1 MSAQVGWKEFP
12 GQEALRTIIGKIRQ
26 ATGAPSV
33 SCGVLHHGE
42 LFFTHAEGLANIEE
56 NIASNDQTIY
66 PVASNTKAFI
76 TAVCGILVDEGV
88 LSWTDPISKYLPEF
102 GTAHDPEIG
111 KRATL
116 LDLCSHGTGL
126 APLDCVGVG
135 FFDEFLNSGSMA
147 LKKASNLPI
156 AYDFRTH
163 WLYNNFLLGV
173 VGDVISSK
181 SQKRSGL
188 VMKEK
193 IFQPLGMTRSFTR
206 GDEYNADKNYARGY
220 SVLDNGSPL
229 LNDALGLEDGE
240 LQGASGYVRSTVQDM
255 LKWASAVMEA
265 EENEAK
271 CGDKLSTKLD
281 ASANPLRQMRMIRC
295 AHRPI
300 VLGEEGFENSY
311 GLGWFRHMLPSQYLA
326 SIGPNFSLLPQPPVI
341 NGNGP
346 PQLAIAHWGDFGGC
360 LSAFYTFP
368 ATRSA
373 IIVMSNC
380 NGAQGDPTDLI
391 AQALCQSLFAMQP
404 RINFEDYALQAAG
417 NARVAWEGLVEDWVR
432 NRVQNTRCGPL
443 GDYTGTYINTDFDI
457 TIEVSMIP
465 PKNVK
470 DKVNPEL
477 LTFKI
482 NSLSRQTA
490 RLRHYHYDTWTF
502 IPNSRDD
509 ATQKGMNGFLKLPR
523 LLMVFLR
530 DEMGRVT
537 QLEWDLQGGSCE
549 GPAPNLDAKVA
560 PVKFCKVTKE

>member
-1 MSAQVGWKEFP
+1 MSAHVGWNNFP
-12 GQEALRTIIGKIRQ
+12 GQEALRATIGKIRQ
-26 ATGAPSV
+26 TTGAPSV

-102 GTAHDPEIG
+102 GTAHDPEIR

-135 FFDEFLNSGSMA
+135 FFDEFLGSGSMG

-156 AYDFRTH
+156 A
-163 WLYNNFLLGV
+163 
-173 VGDVISSK
+173 
-181 SQKRSGL
+181 
-188 VMKEK
+188 
-193 IFQPLGMTRSFTR
+193 
-206 GDEYNADKNYARGY
+206 
-220 SVLDNGSPL
+220 SPL

-255 LKWASAVMEA
+255 LKWASAVMGA

-271 CGDKLSTKLD
+271 CGEKLSTELD

-311 GLGWFRHMLPSQYLA
+311 GLGWFRHMLPSRYLA

-346 PQLAIAHWGDFGGC
+346 PQLKIAHWGDFGGC

-368 ATRSA
+368 TTRSA

-404 RINFEDYALQAAG
+404 RINFEEYALQAAG
-417 NARVAWEGLVEDWVR
+417 NARVAWEGLVEI
-432 NRVQNTRCGPL
+432 G
-443 GDYTGTYINTDFDI
+443 
-457 TIEVSMIP
+457 
-465 PKNVK
+465 
-470 DKVNPEL
+470 
-477 LTFKI
+477 
-482 NSLSRQTA
+482 
-490 RLRHYHYDTWTF
+490 
-502 IPNSRDD
+502 
-509 ATQKGMNGFLKLPR
+509 
-523 LLMVFLR
+523 
-530 DEMGRVT
+530 
-537 QLEWDLQGGSCE
+537 
-549 GPAPNLDAKVA
+549 
-560 PVKFCKVTKE
+560 